1 MKITD
6 SVQENGGRAGTG
18 LKKIMQCL
26 CSGEQLNRDDM
37 GQYAY
42 TESLATRDFSVSG
55 FSSRT
60 GESEPPKLDRGNIEE
75 AESSLREGLCLN
87 YEEARALLG
96 RLEYQRGNVDAAL
109 HVFEGIDVAAVAPKI
124 KLSITRKFE
133 LRKRRLHNEVTPLM
147 SMHSVSLL
155 LEAIFLKAKAL
166 QDLGRFKEAAQS
178 CKVVLDTVE
187 TALPD
192 GMPENFGGDCKMQE
206 TLNRAVEMLPELWKQ
221 ASYFQEAITSYRR
234 ALLVHWNLDSE
245 TCARIQKEFAV
256 FLLYGGTDARPP
268 NLRSQAEGSFI
279 PRNNLEE
286 AILLLLILLR
296 KFILKKIEWD
306 QSILHHLT
314 FALSISGSL
323 KSLANQI
330 EELLPGTLE
339 RTSRYYT
346 LALCYFGEGDDLV
359 ALNLLMKML
368 HSRECPNFLH
378 ALLVASRICGEKDD
392 HAEEGVEFARRALT
406 GMLEGCNELAGV
418 ANCLLGTALST
429 CARYAVSDVERISKQ
444 CEALGA
450 LETAYRLTGG
460 KDPKIVF
467 PLCLENS
474 LQRNFDVA
482 LAQVKQLLT
491 MEGGSALEV
500 WLLLARILSAQ
511 ERFFEAESVLNAA
524 LDETG
529 KWDQGKLLQA
539 KAKVQIAQGQ
549 FKKAVETYTH
559 LLAILQVRNKSM
571 GMAKKVF
578 KGVGGDRLLEMEA
591 WLDLACVYIKM
602 SQWQDAE
609 FCVAKSS
616 AINPHSASGWHTIG
630 LLNEAK
636 GHHQEALSAFLNALE
651 IEADHVPSLI
661 SAASILR
668 QQGGR
673 SSATARSFL
682 SEALRLDRTNH
693 LAWLDLGLLQKY
705 DGGSASEASD
715 CFQAAVLLKETGPV
729 ETFK

>member
-1 MKITD
+1 
-6 SVQENGGRAGTG
+6 
-18 LKKIMQCL
+18 MQCL

-133 LRKRRLHNEVTPLM
+133 HRKRRPHNEVTPLM

-178 CKVVLDTVE
+178 CKVVLDTIE
-187 TALPD
+187 SALPE

-221 ASYFQEAITSYRR
+221 ANYFQEAITSYRR

-245 TCARIQKEFAV
+245 TCARIQKQFAV

-268 NLRSQAEGSFI
+268 NLRSQSEGSFI

-296 KFILKKIEWD
+296 KFVLKKIEWD

-314 FALSISGSL
+314 FALCISGGL

-339 RTSRYYT
+339 RTYRYYI
-346 LALCYFGEGDDLV
+346 LALCYFGE
-359 ALNLLMKML
+359 
-368 HSRECPNFLH
+368 
-378 ALLVASRICGEKDD
+378 VASRICGGKDG
-392 HAEEGVEFARRALT
+392 HAEEGVQFARRALA
-406 GMLEGCNELAGV
+406 GMLEGCSQLAGV
-418 ANCLLGTALST
+418 ANCLLGIALST
-429 CARYAVSDVERISKQ
+429 CSRHAVSDVERISKQ
-444 CEALGA
+444 CEALEA
-450 LETAYRLTGG
+450 LETAYSLTGG

-467 PLCLENS
+467 PLSLENS
-474 LQRNFDVA
+474 EQRNFDVA

-511 ERFFEAESVLNAA
+511 ERFFEAESILNAA

-539 KAKVQIAQGQ
+539 KAKVQISQGQ

-571 GMAKKVF
+571 GIAKKVF
-578 KGVGGDRLLEMEA
+578 KGVGDDRLLEMEA

-616 AINPHSASGWHTIG
+616 AINPHSASRWHTIG

-636 GHHQEALSAFLNALE
+636 GQHQEALRAFLNALE
-651 IEADHVPSLI
+651 IETNHVPSLI
-661 SAASILR
+661 SAASMLR
-668 QQGGR
+668 QQGSR

-705 DGGSASEASD
+705 EGGSASEASD
-715 CFQAAVLLKETGPV
+715 CFQAAVLLKETGPA

>member
-1 MKITD
+1 
-6 SVQENGGRAGTG
+6 
-18 LKKIMQCL
+18 MQCL

-133 LRKRRLHNEVTPLM
+133 HRKRRPHNEVTPLM

-178 CKVVLDTVE
+178 CKVVLDTIE
-187 TALPD
+187 SALPE

-221 ASYFQEAITSYRR
+221 ANYFQEAITSYRR

-245 TCARIQKEFAV
+245 TCARIQKQFAV
-256 FLLYGGTDARPP
+256 FLLYGG
-268 NLRSQAEGSFI
+268 G
-279 PRNNLEE
+279 
-286 AILLLLILLR
+286 
-296 KFILKKIEWD
+296 
-306 QSILHHLT
+306 
-314 FALSISGSL
+314 L

-339 RTSRYYT
+339 RTYRYYI

-359 ALNLLMKML
+359 ALNLLKKML

-378 ALLVASRICGEKDD
+378 ALLVASRICGGKDG
-392 HAEEGVEFARRALT
+392 HAEEGVQFARRALA
-406 GMLEGCNELAGV
+406 GMLEGCSQLAGV
-418 ANCLLGTALST
+418 ANCLLGIALST
-429 CARYAVSDVERISKQ
+429 CSRHAVSDVERISKQ
-444 CEALGA
+444 CEALEA
-450 LETAYRLTGG
+450 LETAYSLTGG

-467 PLCLENS
+467 PLSLENS
-474 LQRNFDVA
+474 EQRNFDVA

-511 ERFFEAESVLNAA
+511 ERFFEAESILNAA

-539 KAKVQIAQGQ
+539 KAKVQISQGQ

-571 GMAKKVF
+571 GIAKKVF
-578 KGVGGDRLLEMEA
+578 KGVGDDRLLEMEA

-616 AINPHSASGWHTIG
+616 AINPHSASRWHTIG

-636 GHHQEALSAFLNALE
+636 GQHQEALRAFLNALE
-651 IEADHVPSLI
+651 IETNHVPSLI
-661 SAASILR
+661 SAASMLR
-668 QQGGR
+668 QQGSR

-705 DGGSASEASD
+705 EGGSASEASD
-715 CFQAAVLLKETGPV
+715 CFQAAVLLKETGPA